1 MGSVPSALVFLL
13 MIFAGQ
19 VNWQQL
25 ITIDFLKAE
34 NQMVKG
40 RLRGR
45 RIRFTKAERALLARK
60 AKAIG
65 RKALLEVDTIVP
77 LDWWY
82 LCQAD
87 WAAWSTARRPLASR

>member
-25 ITIDFLKAE
+25 ITIDVLKAE

-40 RLRGR
+40 RLRGK
-45 RIRFTKAERALLARK
+45 RIRLTDAERTLLARK
-60 AKAIG
+60 ARAV
-65 RKALLEVDTIVP
+65 A
-77 LDWWY
+77 
-82 LCQAD
+82 C
-87 WAAWSTARRPLASR
+87 AA